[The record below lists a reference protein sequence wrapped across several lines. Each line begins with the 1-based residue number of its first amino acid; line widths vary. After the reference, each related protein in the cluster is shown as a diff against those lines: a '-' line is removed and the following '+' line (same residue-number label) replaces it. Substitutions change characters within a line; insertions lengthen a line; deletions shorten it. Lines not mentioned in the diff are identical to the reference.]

1 MICLHRRMLGLS
13 RVSTSGVPPCR
24 LIDTLKYLTNYLG
37 SKFMHSSH
45 KKNKSSR
52 ADKATIFMGISHNNF
67 PGECQSEY
75 VRHKPA
81 AFIRKAIKLWK
92 FSTSVFFCFVRVP
105 PSTAYPIYL
114 PLPFSL
120 SSALPPA
127 IHLHI
132 WTCVCR
138 MWNTLNEHATC
149 HKPSPLGT
157 PLFW

>member
-45 KKNKSSR
+45 KRNKSSR

-67 PGECQSEY
+67 PGECRSEY

-92 FSTSVFFCFVRVP
+92 FSTSVFFFV
-105 PSTAYPIYL
+105 L
-114 PLPFSL
+114 
-120 SSALPPA
+120 
-127 IHLHI
+127 
-132 WTCVCR
+132 CVCPPPPPTR
-138 MWNTLNEHATC
+138 SNSP
-149 HKPSPLGT
+149 PSPLSLFSFTSCHT
-157 PLFW
+157 PPYLDMCLSHVEHAERTCNLS